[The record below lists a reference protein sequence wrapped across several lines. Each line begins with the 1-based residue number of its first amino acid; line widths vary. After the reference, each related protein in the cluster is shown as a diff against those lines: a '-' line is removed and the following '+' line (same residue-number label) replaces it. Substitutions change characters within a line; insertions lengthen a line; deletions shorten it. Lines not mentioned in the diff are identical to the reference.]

1 MPVISF
7 FVVML
12 RSIFLVASSQAMST
26 QSPRAS
32 CSLAGLLVR
41 RGLVGYLVMPLLL
54 DCLLNLIFGFQV
66 DERLEMLEWLV
77 TEGLRCIG
85 VRCGT
90 PRVTS
95 EVT

>member
-12 RSIFLVASSQAMST
+12 RSTFLVASSQAMDT

-32 CSLAGLLVR
+32 CSLTGFLVR
-41 RGLVGYLVMPLLL
+41 HGLVGYLVMPLLL
-54 DCLLNLIFGFQV
+54 NCLLNLVLGFQV
-66 DERLEMLEWLV
+66 DERLKMLEWLV